1 MIKENKI
8 KARKSFWYS
17 LTLFIIAQMFEVF
30 AAPSLD
36 FVADM
41 TKSVASGILL
51 FPFGVIFPLN
61 KLVQYTMYGQ
71 PTGAPFPILAS
82 IIFSFFAAFSLLFG
96 ARMYAEGKGYHGA
109 VGYLGLFGFAGI
121 LIMLMLPDKTKAT
134 RPATF
139 IR

>member
-1 MIKENKI
+1 MIRENKT

-36 FVADM
+36 FAADM
-41 TKSVASGILL
+41 SASVASGIML
-51 FPFGVIFPLN
+51 FPFGIIFPMN
-61 KLVQYTMYGQ
+61 KLVQYTMHGQ
-71 PTGAPFPILAS
+71 PAGAPFLIAS
-82 IIFSFFAAFSLLFG
+82 SIAFSFFASISLLFG

-109 VGYLGLFGFAGI
+109 VGYLGLLGFAGI
-121 LIMLMLPDKTKAT
+121 IVMLFLPDKRKGT
-134 RPATF
+134 RQANF